1 VVPGRRSGQANA
13 RARGT
18 KATRPLDRG
27 TDNSLPLDF
36 SFFIRGGDAPRHDG

>member
-1 VVPGRRSGQANA
+1 VPGRLSGQANA

-27 TDNSLPLDF
+27 TTLSLLLAF
-36 SFFIRGGDAPRHDG
+36 SFFIRGGDTPRHEG